1 MHNKN
6 GAVYQP
12 SNKKYLD
19 SMKITSLI
27 QKKIAVEKKI
37 IEKSHSPSAYQSHH
51 PRHSSYSCI
60 FVKGKNINLQPE
72 EPLVIDTINTLES
85 AKDSDCHISISQR
98 NTSLAKFSHSKLE
111 VQSKRCHS
119 ANTRLQILKNNKK
132 VQSPDKIL
140 STVSALLGSRKNS
153 QT

>member
-37 IEKSHSPSAYQSHH
+37 IEK
-51 PRHSSYSCI
+51 
-60 FVKGKNINLQPE
+60 
-72 EPLVIDTINTLES
+72 
-85 AKDSDCHISISQR
+85 
-98 NTSLAKFSHSKLE
+98 
-111 VQSKRCHS
+111 
-119 ANTRLQILKNNKK
+119 
-132 VQSPDKIL
+132 
-140 STVSALLGSRKNS
+140 
-153 QT
+153 